1 MVFRLISESS
11 TWRRPAASSAASK
24 PARAGRPP
32 RPGFL
37 LGTRRYLASRPWF
50 AEAEWLAITADL
62 VYCDAEVGVFDCRI
76 RSGSTTVATAQLIV
90 TEPRDVTG
98 LLGRQG
104 GTDDG

>member
-1 MVFRLISESS
+1 MAQACGAFSGIQ
-11 TWRRPAASSAASK
+11 A
-24 PARAGRPP
+24 ARAGRPP